1 MRVLRTV
8 VSVPSQSF
16 DDLRKSYFE
25 EFEKLKPKPSLESK
39 RYELGRHVSEDYK
52 IQYSKE
58 VELRANEKLA
68 SLSNDK
74 NTVVYNHE
82 ELGVDESVKQVF
94 AYEHSITDSLRQSI
108 MEQFDCLTG
117 EEFELDTEEVE
128 SVQNTAH
135 EDMSLRYSDEEVEE
149 MDAQQEQSFEEYEE
163 DEGVSY
169 EEDSEEESDED
180 EYDSYDDY
188 DTEESDEDVAEESTD
203 EYNDSE
209 EEESD
214 EDDYGDYDSDDSDED
229 NYDSYS
235 EEDTSEEDEE
245 ESDEDNYDSYDEDEE
260 SDDYDSYGEE
270 DEEEEGSTESEDY
283 TEDESDEDES
293 EEDDDYG
300 SYDEDTEE
308 DDDYDSYDEDN
319 QEEDDYSVEDNSEE
333 DSDDEYD
340 YNNEEEEVSYVK
352 RQVTNYSDRDANTV
366 SDIGN
371 SVNNSTATDISPTY
385 SLLDTD
391 IDEEDLGFVEK
402 TEQPKQVVVEKPK
415 GVEQGYVLKPDAHKE
430 MEKPV
435 EPEPTDLRQFIR
447 KHPRCEY
454 NFALQ
459 YFTKKQINDAIKVGK
474 VIKRG
479 NILKV

>member
-1 MRVLRTV
+1 MRVLKTV

-25 EFEKLKPKPSLESK
+25 EFEKLKPKPSLEAK

-52 IQYSKE
+52 VQYSKE

-74 NTVVYNHE
+74 HTVVYNHE
-82 ELGVDESVKQVF
+82 ELGVDDSVKQVF
-94 AYEHSITDSLRQSI
+94 VYEHSITDSLRQSI

-117 EEFELDTEEVE
+117 EEFDLDTEEVE

-149 MDAQQEQSFEEYEE
+149 MDAQQGQSSGEYEE
-163 DEGVSY
+163 DEGISYEADYDSY
-169 EEDSEEESDED
+169 EES
-180 EYDSYDDY
+180 
-188 DTEESDEDVAEESTD
+188 
-203 EYNDSE
+203 
-209 EEESD
+209 
-214 EDDYGDYDSDDSDED
+214 SDDV
-229 NYDSYS
+229 
-235 EEDTSEEDEE
+235 
-245 ESDEDNYDSYDEDEE
+245 DEE
-260 SDDYDSYGEE
+260 SDDYDSY
-270 DEEEEGSTESEDY
+270 
-283 TEDESDEDES
+283 DEDT

-300 SYDEDTEE
+300 SYDEDDSEE
-308 DDDYDSYDEDN
+308 DDSSI
-319 QEEDDYSVEDNSEE
+319 EDDSEE

-340 YNNEEEEVSYVK
+340 YSDEEEEVSYAEGQAVDY
-352 RQVTNYSDRDANTV
+352 TDRDTNKN
-366 SDIGN
+366 SDIN
-371 SVNNSTATDISPTY
+371 SSANNSADTAINPTS
-385 SLLDTD
+385 SLFDTD

-402 TEQPKQVVVEKPK
+402 TEPPKQVVVAKPK
-415 GVEQGYVLKPDAHKE
+415 EVEQGYVLKPDAHKE
-430 MEKPV
+430 VEKPV

>member
-1 MRVLRTV
+1 MQTLYSDYSEYLMDMRVLKTV

-25 EFEKLKPKPSLESK
+25 EFEKLKPKPSLEAK

-52 IQYSKE
+52 VQYSKE

-74 NTVVYNHE
+74 HTVVYNHE
-82 ELGVDESVKQVF
+82 ELGVDDSVKQVF
-94 AYEHSITDSLRQSI
+94 VYEHSITDSLRQSI

-117 EEFELDTEEVE
+117 EEFDLDTEEVE

-149 MDAQQEQSFEEYEE
+149 MDAQQGQSSGEYEE
-163 DEGVSY
+163 DEGISYEADYDSY
-169 EEDSEEESDED
+169 EES
-180 EYDSYDDY
+180 
-188 DTEESDEDVAEESTD
+188 
-203 EYNDSE
+203 
-209 EEESD
+209 
-214 EDDYGDYDSDDSDED
+214 SDDV
-229 NYDSYS
+229 
-235 EEDTSEEDEE
+235 
-245 ESDEDNYDSYDEDEE
+245 DEE
-260 SDDYDSYGEE
+260 SDDYDSYDE
-270 DEEEEGSTESEDY
+270 DESEDEDTEEDDSVDSDDEY
-283 TEDESDEDES
+283 DSYDKDEAEDESEDEYDSYDEDESEDEDEDSDSEDDDYGSYDEEDESDDYDSYDEDT

-300 SYDEDTEE
+300 SYDEDEVE
-308 DDDYDSYDEDN
+308 DD
-319 QEEDDYSVEDNSEE
+319 SEE

-340 YNNEEEEVSYVK
+340 YSDEEEEVSYAEGQAVDY
-352 RQVTNYSDRDANTV
+352 TDRDTNK
-366 SDIGN
+366 N
-371 SVNNSTATDISPTY
+371 SNINSSANNSADTAISLTS
-385 SLLDTD
+385 SLFDTD

-402 TEQPKQVVVEKPK
+402 TEPPKQVVVAKPK
-415 GVEQGYVLKPDAHKE
+415 EVEQGYVLKPDAHKE
-430 MEKPV
+430 VEKPV

>member
-1 MRVLRTV
+1 MQTLYTDYSEYLMDMRVLKTV

-25 EFEKLKPKPSLESK
+25 EFEKLKPKPSLEAK
-39 RYELGRHVSEDYK
+39 RYELGRHVSEDYR

-74 NTVVYNHE
+74 HTVVYNQE

-94 AYEHSITDSLRQSI
+94 VYEHSITDSLRQSI

-128 SVQNTAH
+128 NVQNTAH
-135 EDMSLRYSDEEVEE
+135 EDMSLRYSDEEVEL
-149 MDAQQEQSFEEYEE
+149 MDAQQEQSSEEYEV
-163 DEGVSY
+163 DDGVSY
-169 EEDSEEESDED
+169 EAD
-180 EYDSYDDY
+180 YDSY
-188 DTEESDEDVAEESTD
+188 EE
-203 EYNDSE
+203 
-209 EEESD
+209 
-214 EDDYGDYDSDDSDED
+214 
-229 NYDSYS
+229 
-235 EEDTSEEDEE
+235 
-245 ESDEDNYDSYDEDEE
+245 EE
-260 SDDYDSYGEE
+260 SDDYDSYEE
-270 DEEEEGSTESEDY
+270 DESEEESGEKTPEDTEEDSDDDY
-283 TEDESDEDES
+283 DSYDEDES
-293 EEDDDYG
+293 EDDYA
-300 SYDEDTEE
+300 SYDEEESEGLDEIDSDEDGYVDYVEDSEE
-308 DDDYDSYDEDN
+308 DDDYDSYDEDELEEEDSTESDEDEYDEDSVEDN
-319 QEEDDYSVEDNSEE
+319 DYDSYDEDEEDDYSVEDDSEE

-340 YNNEEEEVSYVK
+340 YDNEEEEVSDYEG
-352 RQVTNYSDRDANTV
+352 QDIDDSDREANRV
-366 SDIGN
+366 SDIGY
-371 SVNNSTATDISPTY
+371 SADNSTDSDISPAV
-385 SLLDTD
+385 SLFDTD
-391 IDEEDLGFVEK
+391 LDEEDLGFVDKVEV
-402 TEQPKQVVVEKPK
+402 PKQVVAEPPKQVVAEKPK
-415 GVEQGYVLKPDAHKE
+415 EVEQGYVLKPDAHKE
-430 MEKPV
+430 VEKPV